1 VNRAPKINPNNWVIL
16 RSLMSSLPSLTL
28 VARII
33 LSVQSRRVGA
43 EEQQP
48 ANSNGLAS
56 FLGVPGEIRRRRFQA
71 RGNRRSLPAR
81 GNRRLSRQRAFRRA
95 RRSPHP
101 ACNSTR
107 PAPSTNEPKLS
118 HRSRLAGVRS
128 ALAYRRYTG
137 AEAANRFR
145 RRSSK
150 HREKCTQSTAGGCTH
165 SAGLI
170 FGLLPRRWGDL
181 SARFWARP
189 PTVCR

>member
-1 VNRAPKINPNNWVIL
+1 
-16 RSLMSSLPSLTL
+16 MSSLPSLTL

-33 LSVQSRRVGA
+33 LSVQNCRTGA
-43 EEQQP
+43 EELQP

-81 GNRRLSRQRAFRRA
+81 GNRRRSPHRVGRWLSRQCAFWGA
-95 RRSPHP
+95 GRSPQP

-107 PAPSTNEPKLS
+107 PAPAPTSQSCLIDP
-118 HRSRLAGVRS
+118 
-128 ALAYRRYTG
+128 ALPGYGRPFAYRRYTG

-150 HREKCTQSTAGGCTH
+150 RREKCTRSTVGGCTH